1 MAMGSTSK
9 VALNDE
15 MQKAKEVCTKF
26 RATVTIFI
34 SNLDGVINTLCAAD
48 SFSGEAAEGFKTFY
62 NNNIK
67 AFFAK
72 GNTFDKYIGMFDNA
86 GDGLFDSIEKA
97 LIIGEGL
104 DPSLGN
110 NNKSIGQNADGGTAG

>member
-1 MAMGSTSK
+1 
-9 VALNDE
+9 
-15 MQKAKEVCTKF
+15 
-26 RATVTIFI
+26 
-34 SNLDGVINTLCAAD
+34 
-48 SFSGEAAEGFKTFY
+48 
-62 NNNIK
+62 
-67 AFFAK
+67 
-72 GNTFDKYIGMFDNA
+72 MFDNA